1 MTTTSPGWH
10 VSDGDLTAYVHNTCS
25 GATALSVEAH
35 VVRCPECRQRVATRV
50 QLEPLEAIWREIEEQ
65 AQAPRGGLVESALKW
80 ARVPAVDRL
89 LIAAA
94 PSLRAAWG
102 MGALSAV
109 LFAVLASLGARGSNI
124 SLFLLAAPLA
134 PVLGVALAYGP
145 DADPSH
151 ELVLAA
157 PYSSVRLAL
166 IRTVSVVGVCLP
178 LVAVGGLVLPTS
190 GWSTAAWLLPAFAG
204 VCSTLAASTWIG
216 PTRAGLAVGVCWC
229 VAVLVTAR
237 RGEPTALL
245 TPDALSSYAVVVVVA
260 TAVFGARL
268 RLLNQ
273 MGRVS

>member
-25 GATALSVEAH
+25 GANALSVEAH
-35 VVRCPECRQRVATRV
+35 VMRCPECRQRVATRV
-50 QLEPLEAIWREIEEQ
+50 QLEPLEVIWREIEER
-65 AQAPRGGLVESALKW
+65 ALAPRGGLVESALKW
-80 ARVPAVDRL
+80 ARVPGVDRL

-109 LFAVLASLGARGSNI
+109 LFAVLASLGARGSNT

-151 ELVLAA
+151 ELTLAA

-166 IRTVSVVGVCLP
+166 VRTASVVGVCLP
-178 LVAVGGLVLPTS
+178 LVAVGGLVLPRS

-204 VCSTLAASTWIG
+204 VCLTLAASTWVG
-216 PTRAGLAVGVCWC
+216 PTRAGLAVGVCWTT
-229 VAVLVTAR
+229 AVLLANRLGAATD
-237 RGEPTALL
+237 LL
-245 TPDALSSYAVVVVVA
+245 TRDALSSYAVVLVVA
-260 TAVFGARL
+260 TAVFAARL